1 MSIFVVRLKK
11 NANQLFMRK
20 IHPKENLHLCG
31 ILHVCGFPFLQEL
44 ERITEKKRAVQEL
57 RAQLDR
63 EKQTSQG
70 LQKTMKGITDRN
82 TAKHSYSKGTPA
94 AEVMTIYFKILTIAK
109 KYHNKFYTLTNQM
122 LFKIAYSV

>member
-1 MSIFVVRLKK
+1 
-11 NANQLFMRK
+11 MRK

-94 AEVMTIYFKILTIAK
+94 AEVMTTYFKILTIAK
-109 KYHNKFYTLTNQM
+109 KYHNKFHTLTNQM